1 MRNTFLCE
9 FAKRMIAFY
18 FIQGFAN
25 AFFPVSDNFFR
36 FFQFL
41 HRFNRARNHESMAVA
56 MAMAAMDDL
65 DLRIVRLIP
74 LLFAVFDS

>member
-1 MRNTFLCE
+1 
-9 FAKRMIAFY
+9 MIAFY

-25 AFFPVSDNFFR
+25 AFFRHRTVFFYSLS
-36 FFQFL
+36 FYL
-41 HRFNRARNHESMAVA
+41 HRFNRARKHQS